1 MVGGVPS
8 RPLILIAAPD
18 GLHPALA
25 RLTSGP
31 QYRTMV
37 VHTGENVLR
46 ALYKYRP
53 DGLILSLRLP
63 GLDPWEVLSRVR
75 DMSDLPIA
83 VVDLTYRVADAARA
97 LEAGADDY
105 LTAELPDRLHLPL
118 LRARLRRAT
127 ADAPPGTAPV
137 VEDGLL
143 TLDLGTHEAVLSGHR
158 LDLTPIEFDLLLTL
172 ARHPGQVLSA
182 DRLLRTVWDVPAGSD
197 ASRVKYT
204 VLRLRR
210 KIART
215 TGEPAPIET
224 VRGVGYR
231 YPRRPVR
238 SGPAGTEVRPG
249 PGQED
254 PPSGGPRGYKVP
266 DPGPHRRGPAPPH
279 PGCNPRTPVLPP
291 PSSSLGLP
299 HQAGTARRNREHPCT
314 AHCPPVPSPW
324 SWAPG
329 PSW

>member
-1 MVGGVPS
+1 MRP

-25 RLTSGP
+25 RVSADP
-31 QYRTMV
+31 QYETLV
-37 VHTGENVLR
+37 VHTGESALR

-105 LTAELPDRLHLPL
+105 LTPGLSEQLHGPM
-118 LRARLRRAT
+118 LRARLRRT
-127 ADAPPGTAPV
+127 ADTPPDTASV

-143 TLDLGTHEAVLSGHR
+143 TLDLSAHEAVLSGHR
-158 LDLTPIEFDLLLTL
+158 LDLTPFEFALLAAL

-182 DRLLRTVWDVPAGSD
+182 DRLLRMVWDVPADSD

-210 KIART
+210 KIAGA
-215 TGEPAPIET
+215 TGAPAPIET

-231 YPRRPVR
+231 YL
-238 SGPAGTEVRPG
+238 AQ
-249 PGQED
+249 PGQD
-254 PPSGGPRGYKVP
+254 
-266 DPGPHRRGPAPPH
+266 
-279 PGCNPRTPVLPP
+279 
-291 PSSSLGLP
+291 
-299 HQAGTARRNREHPCT
+299 
-314 AHCPPVPSPW
+314 
-324 SWAPG
+324 
-329 PSW
+329 

>member
-1 MVGGVPS
+1 MPS
-8 RPLILIAAPD
+8 RPLLLIAAPD

-25 RLTSGP
+25 RLAAGP
-31 QYRTMV
+31 QYRTVV
-37 VHTGENVLR
+37 VHSGEKVLR
-46 ALYKYRP
+46 ALYEYRP
-53 DGLILSLRLP
+53 DGLVLSLRLP

-118 LRARLRRAT
+118 LRARLRRAAGT
-127 ADAPPGTAPV
+127 PPGPAPL

-143 TLDLGTHEAVLSGHR
+143 TLDLGTHEAVLAGHP
-158 LDLTPIEFDLLLTL
+158 LDLTPIEFDLLLAF

-197 ASRVKYT
+197 ASRVKYA

-210 KIART
+210 KIARA
-215 TGEPAPIET
+215 TGAPAPIET

-231 YPRRPVR
+231 YPPAGGSARRP
-238 SGPAGTEVRPG
+238 
-249 PGQED
+249 GQD
-254 PPSGGPRGYKVP
+254 
-266 DPGPHRRGPAPPH
+266 
-279 PGCNPRTPVLPP
+279 
-291 PSSSLGLP
+291 
-299 HQAGTARRNREHPCT
+299 
-314 AHCPPVPSPW
+314 
-324 SWAPG
+324 
-329 PSW
+329 

>member
-46 ALYKYRP
+46 ALYEYRP

-127 ADAPPGTAPV
+127 DAPPGTAPV

-158 LDLTPIEFDLLLTL
+158 LDLTPIEFDVLLTL

-215 TGEPAPIET
+215 TGAPAPIET

-231 YPRRPVR
+231 YPPAA
-238 SGPAGTEVRPG
+238 GPQRPG
-249 PGQED
+249 QD
-254 PPSGGPRGYKVP
+254 
-266 DPGPHRRGPAPPH
+266 
-279 PGCNPRTPVLPP
+279 
-291 PSSSLGLP
+291 
-299 HQAGTARRNREHPCT
+299 
-314 AHCPPVPSPW
+314 
-324 SWAPG
+324 
-329 PSW
+329 